1 MTVIFAIVFV
11 LEFIVAYAMGRTTQ
25 KQIIWDKLKN
35 KVHTVYSNKQIPYEV
50 ITVNDIREVL
60 K

>member
-25 KQIIWDKLKN
+25 KQIIWDKLKD
-35 KVHTVYSNKQIPYEV
+35 KVHTVYSDKQIPYEV